1 VDNVQ
6 MAKFTVDLKNKID
19 ESAYW
24 IAVIL
29 GGGYWQAFVN
39 KMINSRV
46 PKKGCSILNEHSDYH
61 VDIFGLL
68 GRCAA
73 YVRS

>member
-1 VDNVQ
+1 
-6 MAKFTVDLKNKID
+6 MAKFTVDLNNKID
-19 ESAYW
+19 EGADW

-29 GGGYWQAFVN
+29 GAGYWQAFVN
-39 KMINSRV
+39 KVINSRV
-46 PKKGCSILNEHSDYH
+46 SRKGCIILNEHIDYH

-68 GRCAA
+68 GPCAA